1 MATIINC
8 FYPNERTEFIYLGH
22 IDYLFEKETK
32 EYNIIKSFILTVDKA
47 ARPKWCPKWFLR
59 LLELYRDNNPTAY
72 KLHNKLTKG
81 IRIIDMGVVN
91 HSYDIIIYGY
101 FNPEIKYKIEII
113 KEELLNETNTQI

>member
-1 MATIINC
+1 MVTLSKNIIRC
-8 FYPNERTEFIYLGH
+8 LLPNERTKFIYLG
-22 IDYLFEKETK
+22 K
-32 EYNIIKSFILTVDKA
+32 EYYIMKSFILTVDGA

-72 KLHNKLTKG
+72 KLHNKITKG